1 MTSTRNT
8 RKLRDGNDI
17 MNDTTIDRTP
27 RASKSRMEKPRRK
40 PWAPPSLL
48 DAPEPPEGYLHR
60 WIRAEVRGFD
70 DRKNVSARMRE
81 GWELVRKEEYPEFEA
96 PTIDSGKYEGVFGVG
111 GLLLA
116 RIPVEIVEERTEYFR
131 DRTSEAMQAVDH
143 DLLKETQHHSM
154 AIQKPER
161 QSRVTFGGPKKS

>member
-1 MTSTRNT
+1 
-8 RKLRDGNDI
+8 
-17 MNDTTIDRTP
+17 MNETTVDRTP
-27 RASKSRMEKPRRK
+27 HAAKTRAAKPRRA
-40 PWAPPSLL
+40 PWRPPSLL
-48 DAPEPPEGYLHR
+48 DAPEPPEGFAHR

-70 DRKNVSARMRE
+70 DRKNISARIRE
-81 GWELVRKEEYPEFEA
+81 GWELVRKDEYPNFEA
-96 PTIDSGKYEGVFGVG
+96 PTIDTGKYEGVFGVG

-116 RIPVEIVEERTEYFR
+116 RIPVEIIEERTDYFKQR
-131 DRTSEAMQAVDH
+131 NSEAMQAVDN

>member
-1 MTSTRNT
+1 MVE
-8 RKLRDGNDI
+8 
-17 MNDTTIDRTP
+17 DTNTIDRSS
-27 RASKSRMEKPRRK
+27 RASKTRTAKPRRK

-48 DAPEPPEGYLHR
+48 DAPDPPEGYVHR
-60 WIRAEVRGFD
+60 WIRSEGRGFD

-96 PTIDSGKYEGVFGVG
+96 PTIDDGKYEGVFGVG

-116 RIPVEIVEERTEYFR
+116 RIPVEVVEERRQYFGQQNA
-131 DRTSEAMQAVDH
+131 DAMQAVDN
-143 DLLKETQHHSM
+143 DLFKENQHHSM

-161 QSRVTFGGPKKS
+161 QSRVTFGGPKSSED